1 MKRGND
7 EMKEMLFSEDEKQ
20 YTHDGDIS
28 ITRKQTTI
36 EREVRSRL
44 DSAHALS
51 TSLISHEDLAKHEV
65 EQYMPPVS
73 AVESSS
79 LTPSPQSVYLFIS
92 KSNLSNHYQLPS
104 PDL

>member
-73 AVESSS
+73 AVESSA
-79 LTPSPQSVYLFIS
+79 LTPSPQLCTSSY
-92 KSNLSNHYQLPS
+92 
-104 PDL
+104 